1 MTVRSKK
8 KPNVIWCNGCF
19 DVIHRGHIELFRFAR
34 DLGDYLVVGIDTD
47 ERVKELKG
55 PERPVNTLDDR
66 VTVLESIDA
75 IDEVVCFG
83 SDQELKEKVRL
94 YSPRYLVVGSD
105 YRDKEVIGSEWAD
118 EVAFFS
124 RIEGYSS
131 TAYINGE
138 KCRS

>member
-1 MTVRSKK
+1 MKDSIRQ
-8 KPNVIWCNGCF
+8 NVVWCNGCF
-19 DVIHRGHIELFRFAR
+19 DIIHRGHIELFHFAR

-47 ERVKELKG
+47 KRVKELKG
-55 PERPVNTLDDR
+55 SERPVNSLADR
-66 VTVLESIDA
+66 STVLESIGA

-83 SDQELKEKVRL
+83 SDQELKDMIRK

-105 YRDKEVIGSEWAD
+105 YRDKEVIGSEWAE

-131 TAYINGE
+131 TAYIDGGYN
-138 KCRS
+138 RSN